1 MWPALPVLSWELSN
15 QPNNRTDRP
24 SGNTLKK
31 EMLPLGSD
39 ISRVRGCKE
48 ASQTSGPDPHTT
60 CHYFLILFLWL
71 TAYTR
76 CGLPYSSP
84 KKEELAQAQRTD
96 SVTWFVGVG
105 LKWTITTVQP
115 HTVALEGAGREVPQG
130 TASGQPLCMAQEEVE
145 SREYTSSWVMASD
158 SDHGLANETQIQPHA
173 CFYK

>member
-1 MWPALPVLSWELSN
+1 MWPGLPVLSWEVSN

-39 ISRVRGCKE
+39 RSGVRGCKE

-60 CHYFLILFLWL
+60 CHYFLILFSWL
-71 TAYTR
+71 TGHTWY
-76 CGLPYSSP
+76 GLPYNSP
-84 KKEELAQAQRTD
+84 KEEELAQAQCTD
-96 SVTWFVGVG
+96 SLKWFVGVG

-145 SREYTSSWVMASD
+145 SREYTTSWVTASD

-173 CFYK
+173 CFCK

>member
-1 MWPALPVLSWELSN
+1 MWPARPVLNWELSN

-48 ASQTSGPDPHTT
+48 ASQTSGPYPHTT
-60 CHYFLILFLWL
+60 FHYFLILFLWL